1 MISIALY
8 LGEIFCIFS
17 KSKRMILPS
26 LERLYWQKLQIW
38 MHQLWVSYRFFWNDY
53 CKYSALTLENE
64 SLKNRPEPKVDNS
77 QLELAESQRQK
88 ALADL
93 KSEKLLTKKLQ
104 QDQIEAMKELKFL
117 EDDVAS
123 LIRARVL

>member
-1 MISIALY
+1 MKSPKLAL
-8 LGEIFCIFS
+8 
-17 KSKRMILPS
+17 K
-26 LERLYWQKLQIW
+26 
-38 MHQLWVSYRFFWNDY
+38 
-53 CKYSALTLENE
+53 LENE

-93 KSEKLLTKKLQ
+93 EAEKLLTKKLQ
-104 QDQIEAMKELKFL
+104 QDQIEAMNELKFL

-123 LIRARVL
+123 LIRARVS